1 MEISSID
8 AALRLGR
15 EFKASCPLQW
25 VCNVSTAL
33 YRCGTVEVK
42 TRIPW
47 LCSCCWCWGGLART
61 HPALGLRFQRSG
73 GEKKTERFWQRGGK
87 VDRGVE
93 HAPVKSLRELDL
105 FSVVRKT
112 LRGDLIAPLFSKY
125 DKTKH
130 GSDRRDNKGQ
140 GQQITA
146 WQVLLGYS
154 E

>member
-1 MEISSID
+1 M
-8 AALRLGR
+8 
-15 EFKASCPLQW
+15 
-25 VCNVSTAL
+25 
-33 YRCGTVEVK
+33 
-42 TRIPW
+42 
-47 LCSCCWCWGGLART
+47 
-61 HPALGLRFQRSG
+61 
-73 GEKKTERFWQRGGK
+73 
-87 VDRGVE
+87 DRGVE

-105 FSVVRKT
+105 FNVVRKT